1 MLNIVGIFGC
11 AKVLV
16 CFLGLMK
23 FAGTF
28 WVCQNVLVFFGFEV
42 RAAAEPL

>member
-16 CFLGLMK
+16 FFEYDEIGRY
-23 FAGTF
+23 F
-28 WVCQNVLVFFGFEV
+28 WGYAKIC
-42 RAAAEPL
+42 